1 MDLGPA
7 IELFIVEAEDL
18 LSALNINLAKLE
30 QAPTDKDAIN
40 CVFRAAHTIKGSAGL
55 FGFDKTVAFTHDVE
69 SVLMSIR
76 DGDRTLDKN
85 TLSLLIKCSDQIAEM
100 VEGLSDEGES
110 HTTALLDK
118 GERLLQQLGGPS
130 AKASEYN
137 KQTCAVQE
145 KPDTSVNTSNSS
157 DGSHY
162 WHISLRFSPSILQS
176 GMDPIAFIRF
186 LSRQGEI
193 NHLTTLGDNLPNWE
207 HYNAEYCYLGFE
219 ISLDGE
225 TTKSDIEDVFEF
237 IKDDLS
243 ITILPPKTPSQYFI
257 DLIKNLPESDTRL
270 GDILVQCGAIT
281 EQDLIQALGKQ
292 EKSHTKSKRERQVLR
307 VDTNRLDSL
316 INLIGELVISGS
328 NVSLLAEE
336 TKNPALIESI
346 EVMSHLIEEV
356 RGGCLSLRM
365 VKISQIFSKSQR
377 IVRDLSQNLNKDIK
391 LIINGEDTEL
401 DKSMAEKI
409 SDPLVHLIRN
419 AIDHGIEPSEHRLAQ
434 GKPSQGTIS
443 LTASYDSG
451 YIIIEL
457 KDDGR
462 GLNKDRIINSAIE
475 LGHIKSSKG
484 MTDSDIY
491 QLILMPGLSTS
502 DNVSSLSGRGVG
514 MDVVRR
520 NIEELRGSIEIYST
534 LGKGSCI
541 TIRLPLTLAIIDG
554 FLIGI
559 DNSRYILPLD
569 SVVECVELSG
579 NDYHIEH
586 DNNYMDL
593 RGEIL
598 PILRLRELFGQP
610 IPVDTKENI
619 VIVESGKDRAGIIVD
634 ELYGEFQTVVKPMS
648 NIFDQLNWINGSTIL
663 GNGSVAIILEVSGI
677 IRAAK
682 KSMDLIS

>member
-30 QAPTDKDAIN
+30 QAPKDKDAIN

-55 FGFDKTVAFTHDVE
+55 FGFDKTVAFTHEVE

-100 VEGLSDEGES
+100 VEGLSDEGEF
-110 HTTALLDK
+110 HTTALLNK

-130 AKASEYN
+130 AKTNEYN

-145 KPDTSVNTSNSS
+145 KPDTSVNTANSS

-193 NHLTTLGDNLPNWE
+193 IHLTTLSDNLPNWE

-225 TTKSDIEDVFEF
+225 TTKADIEDVFEF

-346 EVMSHLIEEV
+346 EVMSHLIEEI

-520 NIEELRGSIEIYST
+520 NIEELRGSIEIDST

-610 IPVDTKENI
+610 IPVEKKENI

>member
-30 QAPTDKDAIN
+30 QAPKDKDAIN

-55 FGFDKTVAFTHDVE
+55 FGFDKTVAFTHEVE

-76 DGDRTLDKN
+76 DGDRTFDKN

-110 HTTALLDK
+110 HTTALLNK

-130 AKASEYN
+130 AKTNEYN

-145 KPDTSVNTSNSS
+145 KPDTSVNTANSS

-193 NHLTTLGDNLPNWE
+193 IHLTTLSDNLPNWE

-225 TTKSDIEDVFEF
+225 TTKADIEDVFEF

-520 NIEELRGSIEIYST
+520 NIEELRGSIEIDST

-610 IPVDTKENI
+610 IPVEKKENI

>member
-18 LSALNINLAKLE
+18 LSALNKNLEKLKNSP
-30 QAPTDKDAIN
+30 ANTDAIN
-40 CVFRAAHTIKGSAGL
+40 CVFRATHTIKGSAGL
-55 FGFDKTVAFTHDVE
+55 FGFDNTVAFAHEVE

-76 DGDRTLDKN
+76 DGERTLDKN
-85 TLSLLIKCSDQIAEM
+85 TLKTLIKCSDQIAEM
-100 VEGLSDEGES
+100 IEGLSDEGED
-110 HTTALLDK
+110 HDTALLEK
-118 GERLLQQLGGPS
+118 GNHLLQQLGSSNKPKNEAPAPKQEVFQNS
-130 AKASEYN
+130 ARSTIGDE
-137 KQTCAVQE
+137 
-145 KPDTSVNTSNSS
+145 
-157 DGSHY
+157 GSLY
-162 WHISLRFSPSILQS
+162 WHISLRFSPSVLQS

-186 LSRQGEI
+186 LNRLGKII
-193 NHLTTLGDNLPNWE
+193 NLVTLSDKLPSWE
-207 HYNAEYCYLGFE
+207 KYNAEDCYLGFE
-219 ISLDGE
+219 IALDGE

-237 IKDDLS
+237 IRDDLTL
-243 ITILPPKTPSQYFI
+243 TIFPPKTKAKSFI
-257 DLIKNLPESDTRL
+257 DLIQILPESNAQL
-270 GDILVQCGAIT
+270 EEIFLQCAAISEVDLHNAF
-281 EQDLIQALGKQ
+281 EQQPITHK
-292 EKSHTKSKRERQVLR
+292 KSKRERQVLR
-307 VDTNRLDSL
+307 VDTNRLDNL
-316 INLIGELVISGS
+316 INLIGELVISGA
-328 NVSLLAEE
+328 NVNLLAAE
-336 TKNPALIESI
+336 TRNTELMESI

-377 IVRDLSQNLNKDIK
+377 IVRDLSQDLNKDIK
-391 LIINGEDTEL
+391 LIISGEETEL

-409 SDPLVHLIRN
+409 SDPLIHLIRN
-419 AIDHGIEPSEHRLAQ
+419 AIDHGIEPSEYRVSK
-434 GKPSQGTIS
+434 GKPSQGVINLS
-443 LTASYDSG
+443 ASYDSG
-451 YIIIEL
+451 YIVIEL

-462 GLNKDRIINSAIE
+462 GLNKDRIINRAIE
-475 LGHIKSSKG
+475 LGHIQNTKG

-502 DNVSSLSGRGVG
+502 DCVSNLSGRGVG

-520 NIEELRGSIEIYST
+520 NIEELRGSIEIDST
-534 LGKGSCI
+534 LGKGSRI

-598 PILRLRELFGQP
+598 PILRLRELFDQP
-610 IPVDTKENI
+610 TPINTKENI

-634 ELYGEFQTVVKPMS
+634 VLYGEFQTVVKPMS
-648 NIFDQLNWINGSTIL
+648 DIFNQLKWINGSTIL
-663 GNGSVAIILEVSGI
+663 GDGSVAIILEVSGI
-677 IRAAK
+677 IRTAK
-682 KSMDLIS
+682 KNMDLIS